1 MGIVLKFRFGLSWFG
16 WGGLGFCISNKLLA
30 ATVAAG
36 GSWTTLSS
44 KDLRQRVPKGDQ
56 RTGEVLAIPFSLGH
70 KYKYGFRGS
79 GLLGLSEYSLMNLHF

>member
-1 MGIVLKFRFGLSWFG
+1 M
-16 WGGLGFCISNKLLA
+16 GFCISNKHLA

-56 RTGEVLAIPFSLGH
+56 RTGEVLATPFSLGH

-79 GLLGLSEYSLMNLHF
+79 GLLGLNEYSLMNLHF